1 MQQRSSVFT
10 QRGFRPFWLGQGLSQ
25 VGFQFSALAMPVV
38 AVLLLHATEA
48 QLGYLNASETAA
60 FLLVGLLAGG
70 WVDRWRKRRVM
81 LVADLVRAGA
91 SLPIP
96 IAFLTGHL
104 AMWQLYV
111 VAGVLGIATVFFDV
125 AYQSY
130 VPILVDDEH
139 VADAN
144 GVLEG
149 TSQVARLGGPALAGL
164 LLKLVSAP
172 VLILVHA
179 VTFLASAASLA
190 LIRDAEVRRPLEDR
204 RPLRTEIAEGIRFV
218 ASHPVLRAV
227 TATTALTNVGSTIL
241 FTLEPLLVLR
251 RLGIDPSIF
260 GVALSVG
267 AVGGLAGSVVAPR
280 LARRIG
286 EGPTLRWMILL
297 SVAGSALLPLL
308 VVFPRAWTVA
318 VLCLTSVVN
327 SFSVVVYN
335 VIQVTARQRLCPRE
349 LLGRMNAS
357 IRFVVWGVMPL
368 AALFA
373 GWLGTTIGLIG
384 ALWVG
389 VGVAAL
395 SCLPLWVGAVGRL
408 RTFHDS

>member
-1 MQQRSSVFT
+1 M
-10 QRGFRPFWLGQGLSQ
+10 
-25 VGFQFSALAMPVV
+25 
-38 AVLLLHATEA
+38 
-48 QLGYLNASETAA
+48 
-60 FLLVGLLAGG
+60 
-70 WVDRWRKRRVM
+70 
-81 LVADLVRAGA
+81 
-91 SLPIP
+91 
-96 IAFLTGHL
+96 
-104 AMWQLYV
+104 
-111 VAGVLGIATVFFDV
+111 
-125 AYQSY
+125 
-130 VPILVDDEH
+130 
-139 VADAN
+139 
-144 GVLEG
+144 
-149 TSQVARLGGPALAGL
+149 
-164 LLKLVSAP
+164 
-172 VLILVHA
+172 
-179 VTFLASAASLA
+179 
-190 LIRDAEVRRPLEDR
+190 
-204 RPLRTEIAEGIRFV
+204 
-218 ASHPVLRAV
+218 
-227 TATTALTNVGSTIL
+227 GSTIL

-251 RLGIDPSIF
+251 TLGIDPSIF

-318 VLCLTSVVN
+318 VLCLTSVVF

-368 AALFA
+368 AALLA

-395 SCLPLWVGAVGRL
+395 SCLPLWVGSVGRL